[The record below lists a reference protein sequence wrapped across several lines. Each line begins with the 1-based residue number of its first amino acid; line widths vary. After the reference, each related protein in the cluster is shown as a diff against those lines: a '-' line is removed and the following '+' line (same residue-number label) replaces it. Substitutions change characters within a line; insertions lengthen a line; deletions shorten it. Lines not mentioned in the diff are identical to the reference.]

1 MKSLKRLIVV
11 SEFVDEEINS
21 TGLYWNKI
29 IQCLETKKLTI
40 EIISSKSS
48 IERSGFQSGNY
59 KLHKVDPPQ
68 INSDNFFFSS
78 FNKVIMALF
87 IFYKVVVKTHKNDL
101 VLSGTNPNI
110 LMAFIATF
118 HRFMRF
124 KWLILVHDIFPENT
138 LPPKILTKTGIL
150 YKALKLVFDFS
161 YSRPDH
167 FISIG
172 RDMSEIIS
180 TKTDA
185 KITYI
190 PNFFDFNHIEVVE
203 NHLHN
208 NEYISLAYSGNF
220 GKLQDIDNI
229 FKAIC
234 ILGKTDKK
242 FFFSGNGTYKNRVKD
257 FCDKNENLG
266 VKFLDDGINNNLIDI
281 SIVPLIGGM
290 YGLAV
295 PSKAYFSL
303 GHNKPLLVVGDSN
316 SELHLTIKENNDIG
330 WFTEAG
336 NPKALANLINSIS
349 RETLQSMTNK
359 PKLVA
364 QRSYSYEVVAKQ
376 YRELINQY
384 L

>member
-1 MKSLKRLIVV
+1 M
-11 SEFVDEEINS
+11 
-21 TGLYWNKI
+21 
-29 IQCLETKKLTI
+29 Q
-40 EIISSKSS
+40 
-48 IERSGFQSGNY
+48 
-59 KLHKVDPPQ
+59 KLH
-68 INSDNFFFSS
+68 IS
-78 FNKVIMALF
+78 
-87 IFYKVVVKTHKNDL
+87 
-101 VLSGTNPNI
+101 
-110 LMAFIATF
+110 
-118 HRFMRF
+118 
-124 KWLILVHDIFPENT
+124 LILTT
-138 LPPKILTKTGIL
+138 LI
-150 YKALKLVFDFS
+150 AD
-161 YSRPDH
+161 
-167 FISIG
+167 
-172 RDMSEIIS
+172 
-180 TKTDA
+180 
-185 KITYI
+185 
-190 PNFFDFNHIEVVE
+190 IEVVE
-203 NHLHN
+203 NHLHS

-266 VKFLDDGINNNLIDI
+266 VKFLDDGINNNLIDE
-281 SIVPLIGGM
+281 VAYLIDK
-290 YGLAV
+290 YSLT
-295 PSKAYFSL
+295 KDNHSL
-303 GHNKPLLVVGDSN
+303 GLNKPLLVVGDSN